1 MTNKQFPNDIDP
13 SETQE
18 WLDSLR
24 SVVEYEGDERAQ
36 FILEKL
42 SYYAQELGVEAAA
55 PASGFSYQN
64 SIPVDQQP
72 QYPGDKAIEKQLL
85 ALNRWNAVCMVVN
98 AGKKSPGIGGHMAT
112 YASAATL
119 YAVGWFHFFKG
130 PDHSTGGDLVF
141 FQGHA
146 SPGMYSQAFLEG
158 RLTEE
163 QLSNFRREIGRDGL
177 SSYPHP
183 WLMPNFWQF
192 ATVSMGLGP
201 IQAIYQARFLK
212 YLQNRDLLKT
222 EGRHIWAFCGDG
234 EMDEPE
240 SMGALHI
247 AKKERLDNLIFIVN
261 CNLQRLDG
269 PVRGNGSIMSDIEGV
284 YRGAGWHVVRVM
296 WGSGWD
302 KLFAKDKNG
311 ALLKRMSELVD
322 GDYQRFST
330 KDGAYWREHFFGQ
343 SDELKALVDDMSDEE
358 LWQLE
363 RGGHDLEKVYTAFKQ
378 ATENEGAP
386 TVVLTQTI
394 KGYGLADTQA
404 QNTTHNQKKLS
415 VDQLK
420 EFRDQFEIP
429 ISDDQVDKMPFYRP
443 SKDNPTMEYLHKRRE
458 ELGGYLP
465 SRREESESLSIPDLD
480 KFSAV
485 LKSTGDREI
494 SNTMALV
501 RFLNTL
507 MKDKTIGA
515 RVVPIVPDESR
526 SFGMEGMYRQFGIYS
541 PIGQLYEPEDR
552 DQMTYYKETQD
563 GQILEEGLTE
573 AGSMSSFIAAGTS
586 YSVNNFPMI
595 PVYIYYSMFG
605 FQRIG
610 DLAWAAGD
618 MRANGFL
625 IGAISGRTSLA
636 GEGLQHQDGQNHLY
650 GSTIPN
656 CVTYEPCYGYELAV
670 IMHNG
675 LKRMYQDQERVFY
688 YLTVHNENYVHPEMP
703 KDCEQGIIKGMY
715 LLDKASGKAKL
726 QVNLLGSGTLLVE
739 AQEAAKRLK
748 DDFNVHAHVWSVTS
762 FNELARDGH
771 STERWNRLHPKK
783 QAKTSYVSQCLQK
796 TSAPA
801 VAVSDYVKAYTEQ
814 IRYYV
819 PHTYYTLGTDGFGRS
834 DQSAELRDYFEVD
847 SRYIAVTAL
856 KALADNGQVSADT
869 VQKAIKQYDID
880 PERVEPI
887 KG

>member
-1 MTNKQFPNDIDP
+1 MVNQQFPGDIDP
-13 SETQE
+13 TETQE
-18 WLDSLR
+18 WMDSLR
-24 SVVEYEGDERAQ
+24 SLVEYEGDERAQ

-42 SYYAQELGVEAAA
+42 GQFAQQLGVDYEVGTG
-55 PASGFSYQN
+55 GFDYQN
-64 SIPVDQQP
+64 SIPVDKQP
-72 QYPGDKAIEKQLL
+72 QYPGDKSIEKQLL

-98 AGKKSPGIGGHMAT
+98 ASKKAPEIGGHMAT
-112 YASAATL
+112 YASAAVL

-130 PDHSTGGDLVF
+130 PEHPSGGDLVF

-158 RLTEE
+158 RLTDE
-163 QLSNFRREIGRDGL
+163 QLSNFRREVGHNGL
-177 SSYPHP
+177 TSYPHP

-212 YLQNRDLLKT
+212 YLQNRQLLTT

-247 AKKERLDNLIFIVN
+247 AKKEKLDNLIFVVN

-269 PVRGNGSIMSDIEGV
+269 PVRGNGSIMRDIEGI

-302 KLFAKDKNG
+302 KLFQKDHTG
-311 ALLKRMSELVD
+311 ALVKRMGELVD
-322 GDYQRFST
+322 GDYQRYST

-343 SDELKALVDDMSDEE
+343 SEELKALVDDMSDEE
-358 LWQLE
+358 LWELE
-363 RGGHDLEKVYTAFKQ
+363 RGGHDLEKVYAAFKQ
-378 ATENEGAP
+378 ATENQDAP
-386 TVVLTQTI
+386 TVILTQTI

-420 EFRDQFEIP
+420 AFRDHFEIP
-429 ISDDQVDKMPFYRP
+429 IDDDQVEQMPFYRP
-443 SKDNPTMEYLHKRRE
+443 DANDPTMQYLHKRRE

-465 SRREESESLSIPDLD
+465 SRREESESLPVPDLD
-480 KFSAV
+480 QFSAV
-485 LKSTGDREI
+485 LKSTGEREI

-501 RFLNTL
+501 RILTTL
-507 MKDKTIGA
+507 MKDKTLGPRI
-515 RVVPIVPDESR
+515 VPIVPDESR
-526 SFGMEGMYRQFGIYS
+526 TFGMEGMYRQFGIYS
-541 PIGQLYEPEDR
+541 PVGQLYEPEDR
-552 DQMTYYKETQD
+552 DQITYYKETQD

-573 AGSMSSFIAAGTS
+573 AGSFASFIAAGTS
-586 YSVNNFPMI
+586 YSVNNLPMI
-595 PVYIYYSMFG
+595 PVYIYYAMFG

-618 MRANGFL
+618 MRTNGFL

-650 GSTIPN
+650 ASTIPN
-656 CVTYEPCYGYELAV
+656 CISYEPCFGYELAV
-670 IMHNG
+670 IIRDG
-675 LKRMYQDQERVFY
+675 LRRMYHEQERVFY
-688 YLTVHNENYVHPEMP
+688 YLTVHNENYAHPEMP
-703 KDCEQGIIKGMY
+703 DDCEEGILKGMY
-715 LLDKASGKAKL
+715 LLDKANGNAKL
-726 QVNLLGSGTLLVE
+726 QVNLLGSGTLLIE
-739 AQEAAKRLK
+739 ARQAAQLLK
-748 DDFNVHAHVWSVTS
+748 DDFNVHANVWSTTS

-771 STERWNRLHPKK
+771 AVVRWNRLHP
-783 QAKTSYVSQCLQK
+783 QQEPKTSYVYQCLQA

-801 VAVSDYVKAYTEQ
+801 VAVSDYVTAYMEQ
-814 IRYYV
+814 IRHYV
-819 PHTYYTLGTDGFGRS
+819 PQTYHTLGTDGFGRS
-834 DQSAELRDYFEVD
+834 DRRDALRDYFEVN
-847 SRYIAVTAL
+847 SYHIAVTAL
-856 KALADNGQVSADT
+856 KALADEGQIKADT
-869 VQKAIKQYDID
+869 VQKAIEQYNID